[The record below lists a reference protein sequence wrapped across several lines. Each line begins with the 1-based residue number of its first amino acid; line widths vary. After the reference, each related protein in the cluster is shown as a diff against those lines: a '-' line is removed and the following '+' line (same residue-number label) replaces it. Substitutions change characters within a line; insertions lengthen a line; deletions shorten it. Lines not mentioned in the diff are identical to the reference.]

1 MPPGWAPLGL
11 PYGTLGVSG
20 RAAPGAGMAG
30 NKLTLTPTLCPS
42 SLYLVVTFPGW
53 SGDGLAWPHPAWLK
67 VSSPCQGLH
76 PIQTGPTPRHSE
88 GQVPSIWCPWP
99 APSAGAGA
107 LVETTQNPIVGA
119 RSGFPA
125 RAGTRASPST
135 AGQMAQPGRTRPHP
149 PQDALQRML
158 PMQPLSPPLVPSR
171 AAPLP
176 AALLG
181 GLCHPAAEV
190 LMVLCPALNYFPDCH
205 RHVLA
210 SGAGCDPAEPDAA
223 AAAWGANG
231 RSTPHVEFN
240 YWLSSL
246 TEYIG

>member
-1 MPPGWAPLGL
+1 MGSHGPIPHGSESPLRARDCIPSRLAPRRDTARGRSSPYGAPGRLPAPGQVFSSRLHKTLLSGPGGL
-11 PYGTLGVSG
+11 PCPG
-20 RAAPGAGMAG
+20 RDPRQPQHCLANG
-30 NKLTLTPTLCPS
+30 S
-42 SLYLVVTFPGW
+42 
-53 SGDGLAWPHPAWLK
+53 AWPDTA
-67 VSSPCQGLH
+67 
-76 PIQTGPTPRHSE
+76 T
-88 GQVPSIWCPWP
+88 
-99 APSAGAGA
+99 
-107 LVETTQNPIVGA
+107 
-119 RSGFPA
+119 
-125 RAGTRASPST
+125 SPSGCP
-135 AGQMAQPGRTRPHP
+135 AADAPHAAAVP
-149 PQDALQRML
+149 L
-158 PMQPLSPPLVPSR
+158 LSPPLVPSR

>member
-1 MPPGWAPLGL
+1 MAPSRMAQSLLSVPGTASHPDWPHAE
-11 PYGTLGVSG
+11 TQ
-20 RAAPGAGMAG
+20 RGAGPLHIVPLAG
-30 NKLTLTPTLCPS
+30 SQRRGRCSRRDYTKPYCR
-42 SLYLVVTFPGW
+42 
-53 SGDGLAWPHPAWLK
+53 
-67 VSSPCQGLH
+67 
-76 PIQTGPTPRHSE
+76 GPE
-88 GQVPSIWCPWP
+88 
-99 APSAGAGA
+99 
-107 LVETTQNPIVGA
+107 
-119 RSGFPA
+119 GFPA